1 MNVLQAAK
9 IRIRNVFA
17 NGCKIYLSFSSGK
30 DSLCMANLVY
40 EMILS
45 GELDPKQLTV
55 TFIDEEGLYPSMVD
69 AAHRWRR
76 NFLSVGAKFLWFCL
90 PFKQVCVIDHLSAS
104 ESWITWEPG
113 KEDVW
118 MRTPPD
124 FAIRYSPYLHHPG
137 EMNYQTFC
145 EKAFRDGIQLVGLRT
160 AESLTRFKCIANTK
174 MERITKGGKFYPIYD
189 WADSDVWLYIKER
202 NLEFPE
208 IYMRLYEAGVHKNA
222 LRLCAFFGDT
232 STQGLRWVAE
242 TDNDLWERI
251 QRREPNAYLVLLYWD
266 SEMFRRSTRKRRELE
281 ADTEQKDYKALCK
294 DLLFLHPERYTIAKD
309 TLSHIDHWRGLF
321 IKTYGIAA
329 QSTTRPCMRGCCMEI
344 PRCVSCASSGPPST
358 TTTTPASRR
367 SRTMENIDVFAPL
380 ASLQWVD
387 RNTIHAND
395 YNPNKVSEENLKL
408 LVQSILTNGWTLP
421 IVVRPDGTII
431 DGFHRWTVSGRE
443 PLLSLLGGKVPVVVV
458 DHHGDESA
466 DVYGTITHNRARGTH
481 LLDPMKAIVKKLMD
495 EGKTVDE
502 IGKQLGMKPE
512 EIFRLSGFTKDEFLN
527 MMTKDHPTYS
537 KAKVIRSI

>member
-1 MNVLQAAK
+1 MKVVESSMNVLQAAK

-160 AESLTRFKCIANTK
+160 AESLTSFKCIANTK
-174 MERITKGGKFYPIYD
+174 MERITMPVVDIY
-189 WADSDVWLYIKER
+189 
-202 NLEFPE
+202 
-208 IYMRLYEAGVHKNA
+208 
-222 LRLCAFFGDT
+222 
-232 STQGLRWVAE
+232 
-242 TDNDLWERI
+242 
-251 QRREPNAYLVLLYWD
+251 
-266 SEMFRRSTRKRRELE
+266 
-281 ADTEQKDYKALCK
+281 
-294 DLLFLHPERYTIAKD
+294 
-309 TLSHIDHWRGLF
+309 
-321 IKTYGIAA
+321 
-329 QSTTRPCMRGCCMEI
+329 
-344 PRCVSCASSGPPST
+344 
-358 TTTTPASRR
+358 
-367 SRTMENIDVFAPL
+367 
-380 ASLQWVD
+380 VD
-387 RNTIHAND
+387 K
-395 YNPNKVSEENLKL
+395 P
-408 LVQSILTNGWTLP
+408 
-421 IVVRPDGTII
+421 
-431 DGFHRWTVSGRE
+431 
-443 PLLSLLGGKVPVVVV
+443 VPVQDMKFTFVYDPAMV
-458 DHHGDESA
+458 DAAFHPPD
-466 DVYGTITHNRARGTH
+466 
-481 LLDPMKAIVKKLMD
+481 
-495 EGKTVDE
+495 
-502 IGKQLGMKPE
+502 
-512 EIFRLSGFTKDEFLN
+512 SGQEQPFGAE
-527 MMTKDHPTYS
+527 
-537 KAKVIRSI
+537 KVL

>member
-1 MNVLQAAK
+1 MKVVESSMNVLQAAK

-174 MERITKGGKFYPIYD
+174 MERITMPVVDIYVD
-189 WADSDVWLYIKER
+189 KPAPVQDM
-202 NLEFPE
+202 EFTFVYDPA
-208 IYMRLYEAGVHKNA
+208 MVEAA
-222 LRLCAFFGDT
+222 
-232 STQGLRWVAE
+232 
-242 TDNDLWERI
+242 
-251 QRREPNAYLVLLYWD
+251 
-266 SEMFRRSTRKRRELE
+266 
-281 ADTEQKDYKALCK
+281 
-294 DLLFLHPERYTIAKD
+294 LHPPD
-309 TLSHIDHWRGLF
+309 
-321 IKTYGIAA
+321 
-329 QSTTRPCMRGCCMEI
+329 
-344 PRCVSCASSGPPST
+344 SGQEQPFS
-358 TTTTPASRR
+358 A
-367 SRTMENIDVFAPL
+367 E
-380 ASLQWVD
+380 
-387 RNTIHAND
+387 
-395 YNPNKVSEENLKL
+395 KVL
-408 LVQSILTNGWTLP
+408 
-421 IVVRPDGTII
+421 
-431 DGFHRWTVSGRE
+431 
-443 PLLSLLGGKVPVVVV
+443 
-458 DHHGDESA
+458 
-466 DVYGTITHNRARGTH
+466 
-481 LLDPMKAIVKKLMD
+481 
-495 EGKTVDE
+495 
-502 IGKQLGMKPE
+502 
-512 EIFRLSGFTKDEFLN
+512 
-527 MMTKDHPTYS
+527 
-537 KAKVIRSI
+537 